1 MAATATS
8 KAARGDEA
16 EPAREKLPLKPQ
28 VVRIEVLG
36 DEKVGKTSL
45 ICSLVSR
52 HFSEKVPS
60 VLLNVQ
66 IPAEESDENVIISIT
81 DTSSRVSDLMRVTNA
96 AKRSDAILLVYD
108 LTRPETFQRLR
119 RWLDFIAKNKEIP
132 VVLVANKVDINA
144 VTPTTDGP
152 YASQVRHLVNTYP
165 FVVSEV
171 ECSAKNFTQVAQA
184 FFLAQKAV
192 LYPVAPLYNEK
203 KRQLQPKCLKAIKRT
218 FRLYNRDRS
227 GILSREELNEYQYD
241 CFGVR
246 LLSTEIDTL
255 MEYLSSEEPSGV
267 APDRSGLFVDGF
279 IYLWWLFIDR
289 NRPESGWQVLRS
301 LGYNNDLHLE
311 IPPERLQLPLY
322 EEDQSAQLTPQAV
335 EFLTNLFRQF
345 DANKDNNI
353 AENEVED
360 IFSICED
367 ESAPWTTCSAIS
379 SPLLYERTMVD
390 GKPTLSLA
398 VWLACWGF
406 VAQENPQQLLETLFY
421 LGYNDKLFPAIEFVK
436 SRSLTRKSMKIERNV
451 IACYIFGSGKE
462 HFVRTFV
469 GDREAAPADEEQFII
484 RGIGAVPDRDTTK
497 YLFITEALSDDEIEM
512 KADVLLLVLNPDNEP
527 SKIFVE
533 ELDKK
538 LPASIPR
545 VVISYKPE
553 TPDEDVDEAKEGPD
567 ESSALVKEEPVD
579 FAIDATLKQYPTSL
593 KCYKAQCVK
602 EEVARVLVATAL
614 RPPKNARSKASGIW
628 LPGRKTGMSV
638 IGLTAAAAVV
648 AFVAKPEESKAVVN
662 DLVSKLR
669 R

>member
-1 MAATATS
+1 MSWPLVKIKSAITS
-8 KAARGDEA
+8 TR
-16 EPAREKLPLKPQ
+16 
-28 VVRIEVLG
+28 
-36 DEKVGKTSL
+36 
-45 ICSLVSR
+45 
-52 HFSEKVPS
+52 
-60 VLLNVQ
+60 
-66 IPAEESDENVIISIT
+66 
-81 DTSSRVSDLMRVTNA
+81 TSSSPSPTRPVRHAASPLVACAGCLSIFAIVSCLLAARVSDLMRVTNA

-152 YASQVRHLVNTYP
+152 
-165 FVVSEV
+165 
-171 ECSAKNFTQVAQA
+171 
-184 FFLAQKAV
+184 
-192 LYPVAPLYNEK
+192 
-203 KRQLQPKCLKAIKRT
+203 
-218 FRLYNRDRS
+218 
-227 GILSREELNEYQYD
+227 REELNEYQYD

-246 LLSTEIDTL
+246 LLATEIDTL
-255 MEYLSSEEPSGV
+255 LEYLSSVSPTGV
-267 APDRSGLFVDGF
+267 APDRSGLLLDGF

-311 IPPERLQLPLY
+311 IPPERLQLPPY
-322 EEDQSAQLTPQAV
+322 EEDQSAQLTPQAI

-398 VWLACWGF
+398 VWLACWSF
-406 VAQENPQQLLETLFY
+406 VAQENPQKLLETLFY

-451 IACYIFGSGKE
+451 VSCYIFGSPDSGKE
-462 HFVRTFV
+462 HFLRTFV
-469 GDREAAPADEEQFII
+469 GEKDSILTDDGQFIL

-497 YLFITEALSDDEIEM
+497 YLFITEALSDDEIEL
-512 KADVLLLVLNPDNEP
+512 KADVLLLVLNPDDEP

-553 TPDEDVDEAKEGPD
+553 RHEDDVEEAKTD
-567 ESSALVKEEPVD
+567 ENSALVKDESVD

-593 KCYKAQCVK
+593 KCYEVHCVK
-602 EEVARVLVATAL
+602 VEVARVLVATAL
-614 RPPKNARSKASGIW
+614 RP
-628 LPGRKTGMSV
+628 
-638 IGLTAAAAVV
+638 
-648 AFVAKPEESKAVVN
+648 
-662 DLVSKLR
+662 
-669 R
+669 

>member
-1 MAATATS
+1 MATKTI
-8 KAARGDEA
+8 RGDEA
-16 EPAREKLPLKPQ
+16 EPARPKLPLKPQ

-52 HFSEKVPS
+52 HFSERVPS
-60 VLLNVQ
+60 VLLDVQ

-96 AKRSDAILLVYD
+96 TKRSDAILLVYD

-144 VTPTTDGP
+144 VTPTTDGS

-203 KRQLQPKCLKAIKRT
+203 KRQLQPKCLKAIKRA

-255 MEYLSSEEPSGV
+255 MEYLSSEVPSGV
-267 APDRSGLFVDGF
+267 APDRSGLLVEGF
-279 IYLWWLFIDR
+279 TYLWWLFIDR

-311 IPPERLQLPLY
+311 IPPERLQLPSY
-322 EEDQSAQLTPQAV
+322 EKDQSAQLTSQAV

-353 AENEVED
+353 AENEVEA

-367 ESAPWTTCSAIS
+367 ECAPWATCTSTL
-379 SPLLYERTMVD
+379 SPPLYEKNMVD
-390 GKPTLSLA
+390 GKSTLSLA
-398 VWLACWGF
+398 VWLACWSF
-406 VAQENPQQLLETLFY
+406 VAQENPQKLLETLFY
-421 LGYNDKLFPAIEFVK
+421 LGYNDKLSPAIEFVK
-436 SRSLTRKSMKIERNV
+436 GRSLTRNAARIDRNV
-451 IACYIFGSGKE
+451 VSCYIFGSPSSRKKD
-462 HFVRTFV
+462 FVRTFA
-469 GDREAAPADEEQFII
+469 GGEDKAYADDEQLIL
-484 RGIGAVPDRDTTK
+484 RSIGAVPDRDTTK

-512 KADVLLLVLNPDNEP
+512 KADVLLLVLNPEDEL
-527 SKIFVE
+527 SKVFVE

-553 TPDEDVDEAKEGPD
+553 THEECVENVMENSD
-567 ESSALVKEEPVD
+567 ESSVLVKEEPVD
-579 FAIDATLKQYPTSL
+579 FAIDALLKQYSTSL
-593 KCYKAQCVK
+593 KCYKGHCVK

-614 RPPKNARSKASGIW
+614 RPPKNARSKSSGIW
-628 LPGRKTGMSV
+628 LPGRKTGIGV
-638 IGLTAAAAVV
+638 IGLTAFAAVI
-648 AFVAKPEESKAVVN
+648 AFVAKPEESKAVLN